1 MSITQLPKLWSKSE
15 VAAYLGV
22 NPETVARLC
31 RRRRLG
37 HVMIGNKTKFTDAH
51 IEQYL
56 KDREC
61 AAGSQNEKARRIGT
75 SSSTT
80 SAPDSAGELALALQI
95 ARPRKKRSPS
105 TSLPSPSKD

>member
-1 MSITQLPKLWSKSE
+1 MSITQLPKLWSKHE
-15 VAAYLGV
+15 VAEYLGL

-37 HVMIGNKTKFTDAH
+37 HIMIGNKTKFTDAH

-61 AAGSQNEKARRIGT
+61 AAGSQNESARPSGT

-80 SAPDSAGELALALQI
+80 SAPDSAGELAVALQI
-95 ARPRKKRSPS
+95 ARPRNKPSPS
-105 TSLPSPSKD
+105 TSLHRPHKD